1 MALQQQLM
9 AAYASNPMM
18 AAMMP
23 NPEMLRQ
30 YAATLMQQYQD
41 HQVGAATAQ
50 PQQPGA
56 GDAGNVTG
64 ASLPAGDDAKP

>member
-30 YAATLMQQYQD
+30 YAATLMQQYQEQ
-41 HQVGAATAQ
+41 QVGAPQVTQ

-56 GDAGNVTG
+56 GDAGNATG
-64 ASLPAGDDAKP
+64 V

>member
-1 MALQQQLM
+1 M

-30 YAATLMQQYQD
+30 YAATLMQQYQEQ
-41 HQVGAATAQ
+41 QVSAPQVTQ

-56 GDAGNVTG
+56 GDAGNATG
-64 ASLPAGDDAKP
+64 V